1 MARIPDGAFLIDNPV
16 SQAPG
21 FQTRN
26 VFTLAGVPQIMR
38 GMLPDIT
45 HRIEGGATVFQ
56 ITVAVSNVGE
66 GDAAARLSEIEM
78 AYPGVSIGSYPWFN
92 DELRGVNF
100 VARGTDEA
108 VLATILSL
116 ACLPIPPRP
125 QQNSTAISKRTA
137 CATIFVF
144 DGAYRA
150 WAVAASYGDNFP
162 AMAERLAHGHD
173 LPLEALKTL
182 GEMANYN
189 GYGATE
195 ADLHFHPAALYREM
209 AGFPTPMAFL
219 SEKPDV
225 MGRLTQGYAD
235 DFRMA
240 EGSNIL
246 ASDQKGEIR
255 VLPDAA
261 ASRRISG
268 MFGNQ
273 LAQENPNRAHAIL
286 TEQDGGFLVSIRAP
300 ISSRSGADTLA
311 LQFETGGGR
320 SAAAGINHLETANLD
335 RFIEAF
341 RGAF

>member
-1 MARIPDGAFLIDNPV
+1 MDYD
-16 SQAPG
+16 
-21 FQTRN
+21 
-26 VFTLAGVPQIMR
+26 VF
-38 GMLPDIT
+38 
-45 HRIEGGATVFQ
+45 
-56 ITVAVSNVGE
+56 N
-66 GDAAARLSEIEM
+66 GDADGIISLVQLRLSEPRDAELVTGRKRDINLLDRVNAKSGDRITVLDISMRSNLQDLQRNLDDGASVIYFDHHNAGE
-78 AYPGVSIGSYPWFN
+78 GVDHPNLEAHINTAG
-92 DELRGVNF
+92 EIC
-100 VARGTDEA
+100 TA
-108 VLATILSL
+108 VLVDQYL
-116 ACLPIPPRP
+116 
-125 QQNSTAISKRTA
+125 
-137 CATIFVF
+137 